1 MSNFKNNIT
10 EEQVAAY
17 LEGKGTL
24 DDITFLN
31 CMACD
36 VDLLDTMDTICEM
49 DDIEEIN
56 ELSSFGESII

>member
-36 VDLLDTMDTICEM
+36 ADLLNTIDTLCEM

-56 ELSSFGESII
+56 ELSAFDEGVL